1 MSDNSGSMFVLYY
14 VEAVVFRNNSLE
26 PLHWISMRLNSLIP
40 ATSDDPNWYIGWM
53 NQLLDDVKNAVVE
66 DFQEACGIEFNE
78 ELHKVSLSINKL
90 I

>member
-1 MSDNSGSMFVLYY
+1 MTNNSGSVFVLYY
-14 VEAVVFRNNSLE
+14 VEVVVFNNDSFE

-53 NQLLDDVKNAVVE
+53 TQLLDEIKNAVVK

-78 ELHKVSLSINKL
+78 ELHKISLSINKL
-90 I
+90 F

>member
-1 MSDNSGSMFVLYY
+1 MSNNSGSMLVLYY
-14 VEAVVFRNNSLE
+14 IEAVVFSNNNLE

-40 ATSDDPNWYIGWM
+40 ATSDDPNWYSGWM
-53 NQLLDDVKNAVVE
+53 TQLLDDIKNAVVE